1 MPKFRD
7 HFSAQAGA
15 YSIFRPLYP
24 VELYPYLSGLC
35 PGHNLAWDCATGN
48 GQAARGLADRFRHI
62 VATDGSGEQVS
73 HASGPDNISF
83 RVATAERSGLETASI
98 DLITVAQALHWFD
111 LDAFFHEAK
120 RVLKPGGI
128 LAAWSYNLLEID
140 EEIDGLVGHLCDDI
154 VGDYWPPERQIVNDN
169 YLTIDFPL
177 SEIAVPPFRMTALWS
192 LDDLVGYLGTWSSVM
207 RYRAAKGRD
216 PLRDIYDD
224 LRAAWGRDSREKRQ
238 VCWPLN
244 FRVGRIQE
252 GC

>member
-24 VELYPYLSGLC
+24 VELYSYLSGLC
-35 PGHNLAWDCATGN
+35 PGHDLAWDCATGN
-48 GQAARGLADRFRHI
+48 GQAARGLADKFRHI
-62 VATDGSGEQVS
+62 VATDGSREQVS
-73 HASGPDNISF
+73 HASGPDNVSF

-111 LDAFFHEAK
+111 RDAFFQEVE

-140 EEIDGLVGHLCDDI
+140 QDIDALVGHLCDDI
-154 VGDYWPPERQIVNDN
+154 VGVYWPPERQIVNDN
-169 YLTIDFPL
+169 YQTIDFPL
-177 SEIAVPPFRMTALWS
+177 PEITLPPFRMTALWS
-192 LDDLVGYLGTWSSVM
+192 LDDLVGYLGTWSSVV

-216 PLRDIYDD
+216 PLQEIYDD
-224 LRAAWGRDSREKRQ
+224 LRAAWGRDSRKKRQ
-238 VCWPLN
+238 VRWPLN
-244 FRVGRIQE
+244 FRVGRLQE